1 MLFLARDGNVVVE
14 PVVVGAIFSDV
25 SSGDSLA
32 GFLSDSADGGPNAKA
47 MPSGSLVLPSRELV
61 VAETVVDPA
70 LPSGSLVL
78 PSREVVVESSG
89 EAGEGRD
96 WLCVGGAFGRMYC
109 LGLYFFFRVL

>member
-47 MPSGSLVLPSRELV
+47 T
-61 VAETVVDPA
+61 ATVVEPA
-70 LPSGSLVL
+70 LPSGSLAL

-96 WLCVGGAFGRMYC
+96 WLCVDGRVWAYVLFGS
-109 LGLYFFFRVL
+109 

>member
-1 MLFLARDGNVVVE
+1 MDILLFLAREENVVVE

-25 SSGDSLA
+25 SAGDSLA
-32 GFLSDSADGGPNAKA
+32 GFLSDSADGGSNTRVTA
-47 MPSGSLVLPSRELV
+47 
-61 VAETVVDPA
+61 TVVDPA

-96 WLCVGGAFGRMYC
+96 WLCVGGRVWAYVLFGS
-109 LGLYFFFRVL
+109 